1 MDTTSFDKTKT
12 EIDGPMHTSLR
23 HDSAHKHVTGSAEYI
38 DDIPE
43 PAGLIHGALGLSDRA
58 HAEIVSM
65 DLSEVEKTP
74 GVLWVMALC
83 LAPCCYTAQ
92 RVDCG
97 HGDSRPDRRRR

>member
-43 PAGLIHGALGLSDRA
+43 PAGLIHGALGMADR
-58 HAEIVSM
+58 
-65 DLSEVEKTP
+65 K
-74 GVLWVMALC
+74 LC
-83 LAPCCYTAQ
+83 RWTSPRSKPHQAFS
-92 RVDCG
+92 G
-97 HGDSRPDRRRR
+97 

>member
-43 PAGLIHGALGLSDRA
+43 PAGL
-58 HAEIVSM
+58 V
-65 DLSEVEKTP
+65 
-74 GVLWVMALC
+74 
-83 LAPCCYTAQ
+83 
-92 RVDCG
+92 
-97 HGDSRPDRRRR
+97 HGDWRWAYYLVLLAFFILLTFVSEKAFAALTRWASKGMAVGSAT